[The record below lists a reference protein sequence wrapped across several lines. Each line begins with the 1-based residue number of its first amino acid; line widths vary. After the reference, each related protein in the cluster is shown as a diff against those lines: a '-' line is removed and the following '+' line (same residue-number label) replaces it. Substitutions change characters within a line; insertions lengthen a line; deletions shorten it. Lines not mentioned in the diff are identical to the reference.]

1 MREPRLEPIED
12 DFGSCPYCGRDD
24 ISLVYGFCS
33 DCNCSM
39 TKDQTSYVEDFN
51 DWLDHIFE
59 DKLKAQG
66 YL

>member
-1 MREPRLEPIED
+1 MREPRLEPEACD
-12 DFGSCPYCGRDD
+12 LGSCPYCGRDD
-24 ISLVYGFCS
+24 IKLDWGFCK
-33 DCNCSM
+33 DCKSYM
-39 TKDQTSYVEDFN
+39 TRDQSNYVEDFN